1 MLLKLLRSLIISAF
15 FMFLL
20 ISCPNDQMRDLVELK
35 VSDPVADSFI
45 INSGAP
51 TSSRTVT
58 LYSDVSKEE
67 DALEMR
73 FRNQDSSW
81 SDWESYSPSK
91 SWTLPIGDGVK
102 IIYAEYRDEG
112 HHVVSLQN
120 NITLDT
126 GAPAGPGFYV
136 WGSGTEAGQ
145 IHDYI
150 NSQNCTL
157 FMNVAGADRMRFSNT
172 SVADSTAAW
181 DAATPTVSYSD
192 SYSWT
197 LLSGDGSKTVY
208 SQFLD
213 AADNASYF
221 TYSITLDT
229 TAPSTSDF
237 TINSGSSIASNT
249 SASLTYTYTETNSLW
264 AEYRNDSETWS
275 SRESLSGGSVT
286 KSWILR
292 SVVGDRT
299 VYLRLKDIAGNESVF
314 SDQIYLD
321 NAAPDN
327 PSVTVNSVSYT
338 YRPTW
343 TWTGG
348 GGGSGTYRYKLDNSD
363 LESGATETA
372 ETTYTPSSDLSEGN
386 HTLYVQEK
394 DSAGN
399 WSESGTDTTT
409 VDATF
414 SLNIGVT
421 PVGGGTTSSNTTAT
435 LSIPVNISANPAA
448 GYNFSHWQVAS
459 GSGVDF
465 ANANNANTQVTLTS
479 GDATIQAVFTIK
491 QYNLTITHTGYD
503 SGNTATSPTGTITV
517 THGVS
522 TDITAIPSTQS
533 EFYRWE
539 KISGTA
545 SIANTSSI
553 STTVILGSDAT
564 ISAVFSIG
572 EHTVTFDT
580 TGGSSIPSQ
589 IVYNANTVTQ
599 PADPVK
605 SSFDFA
611 GWYKDPSYSITWNF
625 GSTLVTSDTTIYAKW
640 TYKTYAL
647 RDIGPAGGLIFY
659 DNPTWATDG
668 WRYLEAA
675 PVSTEWSGLQWGKYG
690 TAIGGTS
697 QDIGTGLSNTQ
708 AIVTGLAQAPAETG
722 RAAQLCNSLFYNGY
736 YDWFL
741 PSRSEGYEMIRQL
754 FPYDL
759 GDFKSAAFPGVFYW
773 TSSESGT
780 TGEYANVVQV
790 ITGPDYDT
798 DDHSKDNSSAGGSY
812 TYYVRAIRRF

>member
-1 MLLKLLRSLIISAF
+1 MFIKYYRYSLSALIS
-15 FMFLL
+15 LL
-20 ISCPNDQMRDLVELK
+20 IFLFSSCPNDQMRDLVETK
-35 VSDPVADSFI
+35 VSDPVADTFI

-51 TSSRTVT
+51 TSSRDVT
-58 LYSDVSKEE
+58 LHSAVSKDE

-73 FRNQDSSW
+73 FSNKNSGW
-81 SDWESYSPSK
+81 SEWESYSPTK
-91 SWTLPIGDGVK
+91 SWTLPTGDGVK
-102 IIYAEYRDEG
+102 TVYAEYRDEG
-112 HHVVSLQN
+112 HHVVSMQN
-120 NITLDT
+120 NIILDT
-126 GAPAGPGFYV
+126 GAPAGPGFYI

-150 NSQNCTL
+150 NSRDCTL
-157 FMNVAGADRMRFSNT
+157 FMNVSGANRMKFSNT
-172 SVADSTAAW
+172 SVSDWSTVAAI
-181 DAATPTVSYSD
+181 PYSE
-192 SYSWT
+192 SYSWA
-197 LLSGDGSKTVY
+197 LSSGDGSKTVY

-213 AADNASYF
+213 SADNASYF
-221 TYSITLDT
+221 TYTITLDET
-229 TAPSTSDF
+229 NPATSDF
-237 TINSGSSIASNT
+237 TINSGASIASNT

-264 AEYRNDSETWS
+264 AEYRNDGGSWS
-275 SRESLSGGSVT
+275 ARESLSGGSIT
-286 KSWILR
+286 KNWVLKSE
-292 SVVGDRT
+292 VGDRT
-299 VYLRLKDIAGNESVF
+299 VYLRLKDIAGNEAVF
-314 SDQIYLD
+314 TDHISLD
-321 NAAPDN
+321 NAAPDS
-327 PSVTVNSVSYT
+327 PSVTVNLISYS

-348 GGGSGTYRYKLDNSD
+348 GGGSGIYRYKLDDSD
-363 LESGATETA
+363 LASGATETA

-386 HTLYVQEK
+386 HILYIQEK

-399 WSESGTDTTT
+399 WSDAGSASTV

-414 SLNIGVT
+414 SLNIEAT
-421 PVGGGTTSSNTTAT
+421 PVGGGTTSVNTTAT
-435 LSIPVNISANPAA
+435 LDVPVNISASAAA
-448 GYNFSHWQVAS
+448 GYNFSHWQVVS
-459 GSGVDF
+459 GSGVSF
-465 ANANNANTQVTLTS
+465 ANANNADTQVTLTA

-605 SSFDFA
+605 SGFDFA

-675 PVSTEWSGLQWGKYG
+675 PVSTEWSGIQWGKYDTVIMG
-690 TAIGGTS
+690 TTTDLGAGP
-697 QDIGTGLSNTQ
+697 SNTQ
-708 AIVTGLAQAPAETG
+708 SIVTGLASAPSETG
-722 RAAQLCNSLFYNGY
+722 RAAQLCNSLVYNSY
-736 YDWFL
+736 SDWFL
-741 PSRSEGYEMIRQL
+741 PSQQEAYQMIVQL
-754 FPYDL
+754 FGNGVGGFP
-759 GDFKSAAFPGVFYW
+759 SIASPGVFFW
-773 TSSESGT
+773 TSSEAGPDLSK
-780 TGEYANVVQV
+780 YAYGIQV
-790 ITGPDYDT
+790 IAGPDYDIDGPAKNT
-798 DDHSKDNSSAGGSY
+798 LC
-812 TYYVRAIRRF
+812 YVRAVRRF